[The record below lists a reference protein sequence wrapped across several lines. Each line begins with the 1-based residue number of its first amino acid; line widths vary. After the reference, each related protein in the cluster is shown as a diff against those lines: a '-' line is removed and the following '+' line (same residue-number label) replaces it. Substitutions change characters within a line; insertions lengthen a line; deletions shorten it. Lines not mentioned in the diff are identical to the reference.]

1 MTTPQT
7 LDLLHFPLLGSRLI
21 EASAGT
27 GKTYTIAFLYLR
39 LILGHGTAGV
49 APTGLGLT
57 PEQILVVTFTEA
69 ATEELRSRIRKML
82 VEAAILFS
90 DRPLGSG
97 AGVGAAGRDAAL
109 LQLRAAYP
117 QTDWPLCAQRL
128 DRAAESMDAS
138 AILTIHSWC
147 YRMLQEHAFE
157 SRTLFQQT
165 LTADLTAQRRDA
177 VRDYWRRFYD
187 PLPQE
192 DMARVAA
199 CWADP
204 ESLDRHLAPLLPYA
218 DWAQAEGT
226 PEHLLRAHDAA
237 VEARLAPLKHQW
249 ASWIPEL
256 RALFAQ
262 AREAR
267 AFDLQ
272 RLAERWYVSWFDTI
286 AAWAADSAATE
297 LSIGKGWERLTPQGL
312 AEVWS
317 DGSPPL
323 HPAFEQISVLRAAIE
338 GAAFSSTPLLAHA
351 LAWVSDAVRQGR
363 RQRSE
368 LHFDDMLRHLAE
380 ALAGD
385 GSAYLT
391 GSIRRKFPVALID
404 EFQDTDPMQ
413 YAIFDRVYGV
423 ADNRQDTALVLIGDP
438 KQAIYSF
445 RQADIYTYLR
455 ARADVDDRIQTLGT
469 NYRATNAMVSAVNGL
484 FAQAEA
490 RPDSTGAFLFRRE
503 DDNPVPFS
511 AVSARGRDDAFALD
525 SGSVCPMQWVVYGG
539 GTPTSKDSYLTAMAT
554 ECAQVI
560 ASWLADAEAMRAGF
574 RHGETGQWQALQPA
588 DIAVLV
594 DNGNQASLVR
604 RALAQRGL
612 RSVYLSDKESVY
624 ATPQASEVY
633 RWLVACAHPERERL
647 VRAALAADLVGL
659 RYDQVYALTQDEWSW
674 ETTLERFK
682 AYRDIWWQRGVL
694 PMLRQFLVDYGVT
707 QRLLRLPMDA
717 QGQTGERILTDLL
730 HLAELLQQ
738 ASTRLEGP
746 DALIRFFAE
755 QCESP
760 EQGDEGRRRRLESDE
775 QLIRVVTIHKSKGLE
790 YPLVFLPFASAAR
803 PVKPRDCPLKWHD
816 ANGRLQVAFGTAD
829 PEALQAADRDRLAE
843 DMRKLYVA
851 LTRAQYAV
859 WVGVAPIAQP
869 GPAAVDVLLGLSDA
883 VAAPDTYVQRLREA
897 LANPDCHSVVRA
909 SASELSVYRSEKAVA
924 GDSGPMQ
931 VAAVPGH
938 PRRVQRQGFDGW
950 SITSYSAM
958 RTRGPNASDLTHEDD
973 SAFAENLLEMQAERP
988 TPEVRDEATL
998 IPAGPL
1004 HRFPRGPEPGS
1015 FLHSLLEW
1023 AARQGLS
1030 TVVNHP
1036 QSFSAQ
1042 VAQQCLAC
1050 GWSRWADPV
1059 TQWMLRT
1066 MTHAL
1071 PVDTGVLRLD
1081 QADGAR
1087 PEVEFWFAASDVA
1100 LADIDTVVTEGLLPG
1115 RARRPLELR
1124 RLTGML
1130 KGFIDLVVAHNGRYF
1145 VLDYKSNWLGP
1156 TDADYSAEA
1165 LDQAVLEHR
1174 YELQY
1179 ALYLLALH
1187 RLLRSRIPDYDYDRH
1202 VGGAVY
1208 LFLRGL
1214 DGPAAG
1220 VHYQR
1225 PQRQIIEALD
1235 RLFVGSVE
1243 QVSPV

>member
-1 MTTPQT
+1 MTMPQP
-7 LDLLHFPLLGSRLI
+7 LDLLRFPLSGSRLI

-39 LILGHGTAGV
+39 LVLGHGTAGV
-49 APTGLGLT
+49 APPGMGLT

-69 ATEELRSRIRKML
+69 ATEELRSRVRKML

-90 DRPLGSG
+90 DRPSGLGP
-97 AGVGAAGRDAAL
+97 AGQDAAL
-109 LQLRAAYP
+109 LQLRAAYLP
-117 QTDWPLCAQRL
+117 ADWPLCAQRL
-128 DRAAESMDAS
+128 DRAAESMDSS

-157 SRTLFQQT
+157 SRTLFQQV
-165 LTADLTAQRRDA
+165 LTTDLTAQRRDA

-187 PLPQE
+187 PLSQQ
-192 DMARVAA
+192 DMSRVSAF
-199 CWADP
+199 WADP
-204 ESLDRHLAPLLPYA
+204 EALDRRLAPLLSYA
-218 DWAQAEGT
+218 DWAQSEGT
-226 PEHLLRAHDAA
+226 PERLLHAHDAA
-237 VEARLAPLKHQW
+237 VQERLAPLKQQW
-249 ASWIPEL
+249 AVWVPEL

-272 RLAERWYVSWFDTI
+272 RLAERWYVHWFDTI
-286 AAWAADSAATE
+286 AAWAADSTATE

-312 AEVWS
+312 AEAWC
-317 DGSPPL
+317 DGSPPP
-323 HPAFEQISVLRAAIE
+323 HPALEQTPLLRAAIE
-338 GAAFSSTPLLAHA
+338 AASFSPTPLLAHA

-363 RQRSE
+363 RLRSE

-385 GSAYLT
+385 GSAYLAA
-391 GSIRRKFPVALID
+391 SIRRKFPVALID
-404 EFQDTDPMQ
+404 EFQDTDPTQ

-423 ADNRQDTALVLIGDP
+423 AHNRQDTALVLIGDP

-469 NYRATNAMVSAVNGL
+469 NYRATEAMVSAVNGL

-490 RPDSTGAFLFRRE
+490 RTGSAGAFLFRR
-503 DDNPVPFS
+503 DNDNPVPFS
-511 AVSARGRDDAFALD
+511 AVSARGRDQAFELV
-525 SGSVCPMQWVVYGG
+525 SGSVCPMQWVVYGN
-539 GTPTSKDSYLTAMAT
+539 GTPPSKDSYLTAMAAQ
-554 ECAQVI
+554 CAQAI
-560 ASWLADAEAMRAGF
+560 AFWLSEAEAMRAGF
-574 RHGETGQWQALQPA
+574 RHRETQQWQALQPA

-594 DNGNQASLVR
+594 DNGIQASLVR
-604 RALAQRGL
+604 RALAQQGL
-612 RSVYLSDKESVY
+612 RSVYLSDKETVY
-624 ATPQASEVY
+624 ATPQAREVY

-647 VRAALAADLVGL
+647 VRAALATDLVGL
-659 RYDQVYALTQDEWSW
+659 RYDQVYALTEDEWSW

-682 AYRDIWWQRGVL
+682 AYREIWWQRGVL
-694 PMLRQFLVDYGVT
+694 PMLRRFLVDYGVT
-707 QRLLRLPMDA
+707 QRLLRLPIDA

-738 ASTRLEGP
+738 ASTRLDGP

-755 QCESP
+755 QCDSP
-760 EQGDEGRRRRLESDE
+760 EQADEGRRRRLESDE

-803 PVKPRDCPLKWHD
+803 PVKPNDCPLKWHD
-816 ANGRLQVAFGTAD
+816 EKGRLEVSFGSVG
-829 PEALQAADRDRLAE
+829 PEVLRAADRDRLSE

-851 LTRAQYAV
+851 LTRAQYAA
-859 WVGVAPIAQP
+859 WVGVAPIEQP
-869 GPAAVDVLLGLSDA
+869 GPAAVDVLLGLGDA
-883 VAAPDTYVQRLREA
+883 VAAPNTYAQRLREA
-897 LANPDCHSVVRA
+897 LADPECHSVVTA
-909 SASELSVYRSEKAVA
+909 SATETAVYRSGRAMA
-924 GDSGPMQ
+924 SDPDRLQG
-931 VAAVPGH
+931 AALPGH

-958 RTRGPNASDLTHEDD
+958 RTRGSVASDLIQDAD
-973 SAFAENLLEMQAERP
+973 SALAENLQEMEELP
-988 TPEVRDEATL
+988 SVRDEGSL
-998 IPAGPL
+998 NPAGPL
-1004 HRFPRGPEPGS
+1004 HRFPRGSEPGS
-1015 FLHSLLEW
+1015 FLHGLLEW
-1023 AARQGLS
+1023 AARQGFS
-1030 TVVNHP
+1030 AVVNHP

-1042 VAQQCLAC
+1042 VAQQCLAR
-1050 GWSRWADPV
+1050 GWSHWAEPLA
-1059 TQWMLRT
+1059 QWMLRT

-1071 PVDTGVLRLD
+1071 PVDVGVLRLE
-1081 QADGAR
+1081 QADLAR

-1100 LADIDTVVTEGLLPG
+1100 LAGIDAVVTEGLLPG
-1115 RARRPLELR
+1115 RARRPLESS

-1130 KGFIDLVVAHNGRYF
+1130 KGFIDLVVTHNGRYF

-1165 LDQAVLEHR
+1165 LNQAVVEHR

-1225 PQRQIIEALD
+1225 PERQTIEALD
-1235 RLFVGSVE
+1235 RLFVGSAE
-1243 QVSPV
+1243 QVRAA

>member
-1 MTTPQT
+1 MTTPQP
-7 LDLLHFPLLGSRLI
+7 LDLLRFPLSGSQLI

-82 VEAAILFS
+82 VDAAVLFS
-90 DRPLGSG
+90 NRPS
-97 AGVGAAGRDAAL
+97 GVGAGAAGQDAAL
-109 LQLRAAYP
+109 LQLRDAYP

-128 DRAAESMDAS
+128 GRAAESMDAS

-157 SRTLFQQT
+157 SRALFQQT

-187 PLPQE
+187 PLSQQ
-192 DMARVAA
+192 DMARVAVY
-199 CWADP
+199 WATP
-204 ESLDRHLAPLLPYA
+204 EALDRRLAPLLPYA
-218 DWAQAEGT
+218 DWAQADGT
-226 PEHLLRAHDAA
+226 PALLLQAHDLA
-237 VEARLAPLKHQW
+237 VEARLAPLKQQW
-249 ASWIPEL
+249 AIWVPEL

-262 AREAR
+262 AREAQ
-267 AFDLQ
+267 AFNLQ
-272 RLAERWYVSWFDTI
+272 QLAERWYVHWFDTI
-286 AAWAADSAATE
+286 AAWAVDSAAIA
-297 LSIGKGWERLTPQGL
+297 LRIGKGWERLTPQGL

-317 DGSPPL
+317 DGSPPS

-338 GAAFSSTPLLAHA
+338 SVSFSPTPLLAHA

-385 GSAYLT
+385 GSAYLA
-391 GSIRRKFPVALID
+391 GSIRRKFPAALID

-469 NYRATNAMVSAVNGL
+469 NYRATKAMVSAVNSL
-484 FAQAEA
+484 FARAEA
-490 RPDSTGAFLFRRE
+490 RPGSEGAFLFRRE
-503 DDNPVPFS
+503 NANPVPFS
-511 AVSARGRDDAFALD
+511 AVSARGRESVFEMD
-525 SGSVCPMQWVVYGG
+525 SGPVCPMQWVVYGD
-539 GTPTSKDSYLTAMAT
+539 GTSTSKDSYLTAMAAQ
-554 ECAQVI
+554 CAQVI
-560 ASWLADAEAMRAGF
+560 ALWLSEAQTMRAGF

-604 RALAQRGL
+604 RALAQQGL

-624 ATPQASEVY
+624 ATPQAREVY

-647 VRAALAADLVGL
+647 VRAALATDLVGL
-659 RYDQVYALTQDEWSW
+659 RYDQVVALAEDEWSW
-674 ETTLERFK
+674 ESTLERFK
-682 AYRDIWWQRGVL
+682 AYREIWWQRGVL

-707 QRLLRLPMDA
+707 QRLLQLPMDA

-738 ASTRLEGP
+738 ASSRLEGP
-746 DALIRFFAE
+746 EALIRFFSE

-803 PVKPRDCPLKWHD
+803 PVKPNDCPLKWHD

-829 PEALQAADRDRLAE
+829 PEALQAADRDRLSE
-843 DMRKLYVA
+843 DIRKLYVA

-859 WVGVAPIAQP
+859 WVGVAPIAQT
-869 GPAAVDVLLGLSDA
+869 GPAAVDVLLGLGDA
-883 VAAPDTYVQRLREA
+883 VAVPDTYAQRLREA
-897 LANPDCHSVVRA
+897 LAFPEYHAVVRA
-909 SASELSVYRSEKAVA
+909 PAAETAVYRSEKSVA
-924 GDSGPMQ
+924 SDSGLMP
-931 VAAVPGH
+931 VAVVPGP
-938 PRRVQRQGFDGW
+938 PRHVQRQGFDGW

-958 RTRGPNASDLTHEDD
+958 RTRGPVASDLTHDDD
-973 SAFAENLLEMQAERP
+973 SAFAENLQEMEEERRL
-988 TPEVRDEATL
+988 VRDEATL
-998 IPAGPL
+998 SPAGPL
-1004 HRFPRGPEPGS
+1004 HRFPRGSEPGS

-1030 TVVNHP
+1030 AVVRHP

-1042 VAQQCLAC
+1042 VAQACLAR
-1050 GWSRWADPV
+1050 GWSHWAEPL
-1059 TQWMLRT
+1059 TQWMLQT

-1081 QADGAR
+1081 QADFAR

-1100 LADIDTVVTEGLLPG
+1100 LAGVDTIVTKGLLPG
-1115 RARRPLELR
+1115 RARRPLEPS

-1165 LDQAVLEHR
+1165 LDQAVLAHR

-1187 RLLRSRIPDYDYDRH
+1187 RLLRSRIPDYDYDQH

-1225 PQRQIIEALD
+1225 PQRQTIEALD
-1235 RLFVGSVE
+1235 RLFAGALE
-1243 QVSPV
+1243 QASAV